1 MPEPPAN
8 DQSQAVTEPNPND
21 DTIEFDELSGR
32 TLSHPGPWKQMLS
45 DRRKA
50 KQQAF
55 STNTQPAPGKPNSSP
70 RVSRAPRLPD
80 TDYKVVYRPRDGL
93 RIAAWSDR
101 QLTASVQKASRIPEG
116 AFNQRVVIQVQTVQ
130 NLIVASTP
138 YETYADPLSNVTL
151 LQLEDATYEISPYV
165 KPFPGTVR
173 GVIHGL
179 DPGTTTEQ
187 LPNIIASPGPKI
199 QQARMLGKSTSAVVT
214 FEGPHIPFYIHAH
227 GLYTRCRP
235 YRHSIQCCSL
245 CGDIGHRRDICPNPE
260 VTVCERCHERNPAP
274 EHTCTPKCKLCGLDH
289 LTASKDCRN
298 LRPISLTSCVG
309 KLLEHMVQNR
319 LSPYIEVNGHFPTA
333 MYGFRPHLSTQDV
346 LLQLKEEIIDRL
358 TSTHKRCI
366 LALDIKGAFD
376 ISHQAILQGLTS
388 IDCGQRTYDYI
399 KAFLTG
405 RTATIGIGHLRS
417 NTFKTISKGTPQ
429 GSVISPLLFNIAMK
443 DLPPLLQN
451 IPHLRHAIYA
461 DDLTLWTPTG
471 SMVEDDKVYQV
482 YWAGDARTKGSF
494 YDAKVLYMAGNLVLN
509 SVFLHGD
516 LAARPYRA
524 PDFRDALSGVIDRKD
539 VIAMGQYQMS
549 HVRMVVCATSLA
561 KSKLVSC
568 EELKVKGKKCLVVE
582 PESKEVKLRLLW
594 LPPHMENR
602 RVVEALEP
610 FGAVRSIV

>member
-1 MPEPPAN
+1 MALEDRTEPPLEPRPNLDTAPAATAAAAAAMPEPPAN
-8 DQSQAVTEPNPND
+8 DQSQAVMEPNPND
-21 DTIEFDELSGR
+21 DTMEFDELSGR

-70 RVSRAPRLPD
+70 RVSQAPRLPD

-101 QLTASVQKASRIPEG
+101 QLTASIQKASRIPEG
-116 AFNQRVVIQVQTVQ
+116 AFNQRVVIQVQAVQ

-138 YETYADPLSNVTL
+138 YETYADALSDVTS

-165 KPFPGTVR
+165 KPFPVTVR

-289 LTASKDCRN
+289 LTASKDCRKK
-298 LRPISLTSCVG
+298 LRPPPPPLHVRERFARTTPTDQRQPHHQVAG
-309 KLLEHMVQNR
+309 AHPPPPPHTQANTQR
-319 LSPYIEVNGHFPTA
+319 RHFPSQQGNWSAIVASPETA
-333 MYGFRPHLSTQDV
+333 LNDFPPLPAQLASVQDKNSRIKTLERENAQLRKQLELQAERTEKLERRIEELMSHL
-346 LLQLKEEIIDRL
+346 EII
-358 TSTHKRCI
+358 TNAPAHS
-366 LALDIKGAFD
+366 AV
-376 ISHQAILQGLTS
+376 QATPIP
-388 IDCGQRTYDYI
+388 
-399 KAFLTG
+399 
-405 RTATIGIGHLRS
+405 HP
-417 NTFKTISKGTPQ
+417 TPQ
-429 GSVISPLLFNIAMK
+429 P
-443 DLPPLLQN
+443 
-451 IPHLRHAIYA
+451 
-461 DDLTLWTPTG
+461 
-471 SMVEDDKVYQV
+471 
-482 YWAGDARTKGSF
+482 
-494 YDAKVLYMAGNLVLN
+494 
-509 SVFLHGD
+509 SVFPTLQDIGRLERLIHELGQTIEHRID
-516 LAARPYRA
+516 AIEKRQEANETVKRKTRKKTKQPA
-524 PDFRDALSGVIDRKD
+524 PSDPPRITPSDDECEQYHSG
-539 VIAMGQYQMS
+539 
-549 HVRMVVCATSLA
+549 
-561 KSKLVSC
+561 
-568 EELKVKGKKCLVVE
+568 E
-582 PESKEVKLRLLW
+582 P
-594 LPPHMENR
+594 
-602 RVVEALEP
+602 
-610 FGAVRSIV
+610 